1 MSIEQN
7 QDEEFQEVQKYFDEF
22 IWYYK
27 KTFNWIY
34 LIYNEKIDIIK
45 RITFEGGK
53 DNLKNGQ
60 VILKL
65 IKIDDKKGFNIL
77 KEPYFLACLKNNR
90 YFIEIIDLFPS
101 KDSTDSQNSKAPK
114 YFNIILRN
122 EGSDLNTFISCYNKI
137 FKKDYNILIPNI
149 SRFIIFQVVCGLKI
163 LHEKGLSHNDI
174 KPQNIIISSTC
185 KVKIC
190 DLGSTEINNTVAGI
204 GTLGYLSPQAMAGNK
219 RNMED
224 DMFAVGIVFL
234 ELLNREI
241 GIFLKNLPNNSLKE
255 QLLYIIYHFYDISF
269 KNKNYNEATKDN
281 IIYNYIKDGIYNNIN
296 FELKEDIF
304 RRNEDEENKKLIK
317 NLLEVDPIKRM
328 KAKDLIND
336 PMFKKLNFKF
346 EKNNTDMKYDKKD
359 YRKYFESTEEFKY
372 DIFKDYIEDI
382 REKFIGKTLFE
393 K

>member
-7 QDEEFQEVQKYFDEF
+7 QDKEFQEVQKYFDEF

-27 KTFNWIY
+27 TTFNWIY
-34 LIYNEKIDIIK
+34 LIYKEKNDIIK

-114 YFNIILRN
+114 FFNIILRN
-122 EGSDLNTFISCYNKI
+122 EGSDLNTFISYYNKI

-190 DLGSTEINNTVAGI
+190 DLGSTEINNTVADI

-241 GIFLKNLPNNSLKE
+241 GIFLKNLPKNSPRK
-255 QLLYIIYHFYDISF
+255 QLLYIIHQFYDISF
-269 KNKNYNEATKDN
+269 ININYNEATKDN
-281 IIYNYIKDGIYNNIN
+281 IIYNSIKDGKYNNIN

-336 PMFKKLNFKF
+336 PMFTKLNFKF
-346 EKNNTDMKYDKKD
+346 EQSNTDIKYDKKD

>member
-7 QDEEFQEVQKYFDEF
+7 QDKEFQEVQKYFDEF

-34 LIYNEKIDIIK
+34 LIYNEKMDIIK

-53 DNLKNGQ
+53 ENLKNGQ

-114 YFNIILRN
+114 FFNIILRN
-122 EGSDLNTFISCYNKI
+122 EGSDLNTFISYYNKI

-190 DLGSTEINNTVAGI
+190 DLGSTEINNTVADI

-219 RNMED
+219 RKMED

-241 GIFLKNLPNNSLKE
+241 GIFLKNLPKNSPRK
-255 QLLYIIYHFYDISF
+255 QLLYIIHQFYDISF
-269 KNKNYNEATKDN
+269 ININYNEATKDN
-281 IIYNYIKDGIYNNIN
+281 IIYNSIKDGKYNNIN

-328 KAKDLIND
+328 KAEDLIND
-336 PMFKKLNFKF
+336 PMFTKLNFKF
-346 EKNNTDMKYDKKD
+346 EKSNTDIKYDKKD